1 MAAHSFIAITP
12 QKTALPR
19 QPFALRHLARDA
31 AGHAKIQLRHH
42 GKPRN
47 DDLPPKE
54 KAPSPREHQS

>member
-1 MAAHSFIAITP
+1 MAAHSFISITP
-12 QKTALPR
+12 PKTALPR

-31 AGHAKIQLRHH
+31 AGHAKIQLHHH

-47 DDLPPKE
+47 DNLPAKE